1 MGGVRLP
8 ALAGRPRAGRRPLF
22 FRASSA
28 LSLPLIF
35 SSPRLSPRPCVSAVK
50 QISQTPS
57 EPAPRTH
64 VAAEGPLCYLWVQA
78 ERIQLETAPLRRVA
92 TARHNL
98 IKGWH
103 PVEAVNRKLI
113 RPSLN
118 EIKEQ
123 IAPPRRAPL
132 QKKPV
137 PPDQTNA
144 ENFYYVKQMQAKT
157 PMVFV
162 LRDGETLHGAIEWYD
177 RCCLKVNRTEGPNI
191 LLYKPAIKYMYKEN

>member
-1 MGGVRLP
+1 M
-8 ALAGRPRAGRRPLF
+8 
-22 FRASSA
+22 
-28 LSLPLIF
+28 
-35 SSPRLSPRPCVSAVK
+35 
-50 QISQTPS
+50 
-57 EPAPRTH
+57 
-64 VAAEGPLCYLWVQA
+64 
-78 ERIQLETAPLRRVA
+78 
-92 TARHNL
+92 
-98 IKGWH
+98 
-103 PVEAVNRKLI
+103 EAVNRKLI

-162 LRDGETLHGAIEWYD
+162 LAGWRDTARRDRVVRPLLPQGESH
-177 RCCLKVNRTEGPNI
+177 RGPNI